1 MYSKLRHAPYL
12 PVGRQVQIVNP
23 YKKTQMAKEK
33 EENKTQPIKGPSL
46 GYTDNFQKREMWKEI
61 AKELNGELKI
71 KHSSGHELEIH
82 NISIPYKKWNIRI
95 SVSDSRPLKFQI
107 SFSAS
112 QDFNLRLSQEDFID
126 KIIEKFRK
134 PAIQSG
140 WKEFDKYY
148 LVKSN
153 RSDLVKS
160 VITKEIQK
168 TLLRHNVYSLSY
180 QTDPAARTAELISVI
195 QRRAGNKEMIFE
207 LIEMYKLL
215 IDNLERSRIIK

>member
-1 MYSKLRHAPYL
+1 MTK
-12 PVGRQVQIVNP
+12 Q
-23 YKKTQMAKEK
+23 
-33 EENKTQPIKGPSL
+33 ENKSQPIIKGPSL
-46 GYTDNFQKREMWKEI
+46 GYTDNFPKREMWKEI
-61 AKELNGELKI
+61 AKELNGEFKI
-71 KHSSGHELEIH
+71 KSGSGHELEVH
-82 NISIPYKKWNIRI
+82 NVSIPYKNWKIRI

-107 SFSAS
+107 SFYAS
-112 QDFNLRLSQEDFID
+112 QDFKLILSQEDFID

-148 LVKSN
+148 LIKSN